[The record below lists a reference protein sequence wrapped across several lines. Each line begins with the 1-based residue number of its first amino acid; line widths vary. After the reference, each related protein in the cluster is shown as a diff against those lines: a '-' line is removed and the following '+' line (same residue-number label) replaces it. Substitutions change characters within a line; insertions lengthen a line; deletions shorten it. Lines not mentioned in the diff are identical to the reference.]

1 MSNEKQL
8 ADAEEKRVA
17 IMAVKVAQRQR
28 DCEEDLVRAEP
39 ALVAAQEAL
48 NTLNKA
54 NLTELKSFTTPP
66 VAVSNVTAAVL
77 VLLCQGKIPKDRSWR
92 AAKVM
97 MGRVDQFL
105 DALISYD
112 KEHIHPDIIRAI
124 QPYLANPE
132 FDPEFISSKSSAA
145 AGLCSWVINIIAFFE
160 VFCKVEPKR
169 RALEAANA
177 ELAAAKEKET
187 AIKSKVQ
194 ALEATLEQLT
204 QEFERANAEKRECQE
219 EGAFQLYNL
228 KDASY
233 LL

>member
-1 MSNEKQL
+1 MSQEKQL

-17 IMAVKVAQRQR
+17 IMAVEVGQKQR
-28 DCEEDLVRAEP
+28 DCEDDLVRAEP
-39 ALVAAQEAL
+39 ALVAAQQAL

-77 VLLCQGKIPKDRSWR
+77 VLLSQGKIPKDRSWR

-105 DALISYD
+105 DALIHYD

-124 QPYLANPE
+124 QPYLNNPE
-132 FDPEFISSKSSAA
+132 FDPEFVSSKSSAA
-145 AGLCSWVINIIAFFE
+145 AGLCSWVINIISFFE
-160 VFCKVEPKR
+160 VYCNVEPKR
-169 RALEAANA
+169 RALESANA
-177 ELAAAKEKET
+177 ELAAAREKEA
-187 AIKSKVQ
+187 AIKVKVR

-219 EGAFQLYNL
+219 EGMKPRQ
-228 KDASY
+228 Y
-233 LL
+233 L